1 MADANLTLLPL
12 DATIP
17 SATSTATTATTTTT
31 ATAFAFVAMLR
42 WTCLQNRFGGLMW
55 ALR

>member
-42 WTCLQNRFGGLMW
+42 WTCLQNRFVGLMW